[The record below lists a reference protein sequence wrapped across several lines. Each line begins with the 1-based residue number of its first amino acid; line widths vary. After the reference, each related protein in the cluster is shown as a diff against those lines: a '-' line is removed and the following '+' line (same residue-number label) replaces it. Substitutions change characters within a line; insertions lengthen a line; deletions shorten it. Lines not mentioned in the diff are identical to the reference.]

1 MAVDQ
6 QQLKADLDQV
16 FARQDALDACRQRD
30 IGAVIRILGKYGI
43 TQGRI
48 ASLTGI
54 AQGRLSEY
62 KTGKRIPTASSTFE
76 AFADGLGLPAP
87 ARRALGLAPAAE
99 KEPANAGNVTN
110 VQDDPYDIQLL
121 AAAVG
126 KVSGTL
132 NRREMLE
139 LAAAIGTAATL
150 GRNDVWERLSYAI
163 TRPVAVGEAI
173 VREMEERS
181 AGFHQL
187 DLVMPAR
194 SLYKSIMAH
203 LGELSTLLN
212 GTSSDPANELRT
224 RLIAVAGECASL
236 AGWWASDA
244 GDVTAARNLYKTA
257 EKAAEESGDLSINAC
272 LLGYRSYAPSMKGAH
287 GRSRMLLAEALEVLP
302 KSVSPTTESWLA
314 ARYAEES
321 AALGDKRQ
329 ALASWGR
336 AEDAFSLADPE
347 EDRVWVRFFDK
358 NRFDSCRIST
368 YANIPGKLDKAE
380 EIANDMLSSVGQFE
394 HKRIVIVLSDIASA
408 HLRHGHTNEACR
420 IAKDGL
426 AALRES
432 EFTTWLPKFEELAKA
447 VGPWRTREPVRAFLE
462 DFAITKRQFSFAR

>member
-1 MAVDQ
+1 MAVDHR
-6 QQLKADLDQV
+6 QLKADLDRV
-16 FARQDALDACRQRD
+16 FARQDALEACERRD
-30 IGAVIRILGKYGI
+30 IGALLRIFRKYGI
-43 TQGRI
+43 TQGRV

-62 KTGKRIPTASSTFE
+62 KSGKRIPKGASTFE
-76 AFADGLGLPAP
+76 AFADGLDMPAP
-87 ARRALGLAPAAE
+87 ARRAMGLAPKRE
-99 KEPANAGNVTN
+99 SESVNAGNVTN
-110 VQDDPYDIQLL
+110 VQDDPYEIQLL

-126 KVSGTL
+126 KVTGTL

-139 LAAAIGTAATL
+139 LGATIGTAATL

-163 TRPVAVGEAI
+163 TKPVAVDESI

-187 DLVMPAR
+187 DLVMPGR
-194 SLYKSIMAH
+194 SLSKSIMAH
-203 LGELSTLLN
+203 LVELSTLLN
-212 GTSSDPANELRT
+212 GTASDSTNDLRT
-224 RLIAVAGECASL
+224 RLIAVAGESAAL

-244 GDVTAARNLYKTA
+244 GDMTAARNLYKTA
-257 EKAAEESGDLSINAC
+257 EKAAEECGDLSINAC

-287 GRSRMLLAEALEVLP
+287 GRSRMLLADALEVLP
-302 KSVSPTTESWLA
+302 RSVSPTTESWLA
-314 ARYAEES
+314 ARHAEES

-329 ALASWGR
+329 ALTSWGR
-336 AEDAFSLADPE
+336 AEEAFSVADPE
-347 EDRVWVRFFDK
+347 EDRVWVRFFDQS
-358 NRFDSCRIST
+358 RFDSCRIST

-380 EIANDMLSSVGQFE
+380 EIANDMLSSVSQFE
-394 HKRIVIVLSDIASA
+394 HKRIVIVLGDIAAA

-432 EFTTWLPKFEELAKA
+432 EFATWLPKFEELAKA

-462 DFAITKRQFSFAR
+462 DFAITKRQFSSAR

>member
-6 QQLKADLDQV
+6 RELQADLDQV
-16 FARQDALDACRQRD
+16 FAGQEALEACRRRD
-30 IGAVIRILGKYGI
+30 IGAIIRVLGKHGI

-76 AFADGLGLPAP
+76 AFADGLGMPAP
-87 ARRALGLAPAAE
+87 ARRALGLAPTAE
-99 KEPANAGNVTN
+99 TEPTSAGDVTN
-110 VQDDPYDIQLL
+110 VQEDPYEIQLL

-126 KVSGTL
+126 KVTGTL

-150 GRNDVWERLSYAI
+150 GRNDVWDRLSFAI
-163 TRPVAVGEAI
+163 TKPVAVDESI

-181 AGFHQL
+181 AGYHQL
-187 DLVMPAR
+187 DLVMPGRA
-194 SLYKSIMAH
+194 LYKSVMAH
-203 LGELSTLLN
+203 LRELSTLLN
-212 GTSSDPANELRT
+212 GTANDPANELRR
-224 RLIAVAGECASL
+224 RLIVVAGESAAL

-244 GDVTAARNLYKTA
+244 GDMTAARNLYKTA
-257 EKAAEESGDLSINAC
+257 EQAAEESQDASILAC

-287 GRSRMLLAEALEVLP
+287 GRSRALLTTALETLP

-314 ARYAEES
+314 ARHAEES

-329 ALASWGR
+329 ALNSWGR
-336 AEDAFSLADPE
+336 AEEAFSIADPE
-347 EDRVWVRFFDK
+347 EDRVWVRFFDQ
-358 NRFDSCRIST
+358 NRFDSCRVST

-380 EIANDMLSSVGQFE
+380 EIANDMLASLADFE
-394 HKRIVIVLSDIASA
+394 HKRIVIVLSDIAAA

-426 AALRES
+426 VALRES
-432 EFTTWLPKFEELAKA
+432 EFATWLPKFEELAKA
-447 VGPWRTREPVRAFLE
+447 VSPWRKNEPVRTFLDE
-462 DFAITKRQFSFAR
+462 FAITKRQFSFAR